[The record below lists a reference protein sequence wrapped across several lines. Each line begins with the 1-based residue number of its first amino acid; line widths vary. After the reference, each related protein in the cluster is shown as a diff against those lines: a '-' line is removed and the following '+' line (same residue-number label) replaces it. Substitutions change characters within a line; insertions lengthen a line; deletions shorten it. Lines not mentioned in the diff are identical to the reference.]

1 MSTTINSTVTARH
14 SKNISLYSMAGTEEP
29 VISIAASEKPPGYP
43 AEILGYVEPWIASPG
58 ETVAVKVSPSFYIR
72 TSSRKGRTRPV
83 GKANECGFPPHPQS

>member
-58 ETVAVKVSPSFYIR
+58 ETVAVKVSFRCHFTPSRLFSLFRLAR
-72 TSSRKGRTRPV
+72 TERNRPKKG
-83 GKANECGFPPHPQS
+83 GGS